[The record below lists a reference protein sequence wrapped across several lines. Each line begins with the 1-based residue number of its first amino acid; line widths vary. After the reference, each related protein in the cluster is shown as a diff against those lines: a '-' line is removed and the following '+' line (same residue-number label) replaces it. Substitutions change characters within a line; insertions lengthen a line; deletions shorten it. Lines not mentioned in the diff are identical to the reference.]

1 MTGRSF
7 LRFGLITLT
16 LLLTLF
22 LACGEHVADPVTG
35 GNGSDNLEAPD
46 DFDFSTTQEV
56 TINIRTLAPDNSPL
70 TGIRIDF
77 YANAPD
83 PQGNVGNIIFTGATN
98 ASGLLESTLN
108 IANTFDS
115 VYVEAQSV
123 GFVNQVMLPI
133 ESGALDHT
141 FGGQQPLKNSFN
153 GSTVKPTS
161 YSSKLR
167 DYVFIGGWDND
178 GVPNY
183 LTADRDEIDGNFLR
197 DINASLPE
205 RKPVPQYH
213 PEYIA
218 EGTESN
224 VVTTD
229 SVELW
234 ITFVHEGAGYRNG
247 IGYYTYDVGNP
258 PEKVEDIDSLMVAF
272 PNFSYYRGGGGLSS
286 GDKVYLGK
294 FPGNK
299 EIGWFIVA
307 NGWNRRSKTLGNGN
321 AIYFS
326 DPDLNPESDPA
337 KRPHNVLLY
346 DELR

>member
-7 LRFGLITLT
+7 LRCGLITLT
-16 LLLTLF
+16 FLLTLF

-115 VYVEAQSV
+115 VYVEAQSA

-141 FGGQQPLKNSFN
+141 FGGQQPL
-153 GSTVKPTS
+153 
-161 YSSKLR
+161 
-167 DYVFIGGWDND
+167 
-178 GVPNY
+178 
-183 LTADRDEIDGNFLR
+183 
-197 DINASLPE
+197 
-205 RKPVPQYH
+205 
-213 PEYIA
+213 
-218 EGTESN
+218 
-224 VVTTD
+224 
-229 SVELW
+229 
-234 ITFVHEGAGYRNG
+234 
-247 IGYYTYDVGNP
+247 
-258 PEKVEDIDSLMVAF
+258 
-272 PNFSYYRGGGGLSS
+272 
-286 GDKVYLGK
+286 
-294 FPGNK
+294 
-299 EIGWFIVA
+299 
-307 NGWNRRSKTLGNGN
+307 
-321 AIYFS
+321 
-326 DPDLNPESDPA
+326 
-337 KRPHNVLLY
+337 
-346 DELR
+346 